1 MDYKK
6 MAKEIYEAAGKD
18 ENIGSV
24 FNCAT
29 RLRLEIKD
37 LNKVDVKAIEKVKG
51 VAGTNVAGNQLQV
64 IIGTDV
70 GNVSKEMQ
78 KLGSFKEEKQPKQK
92 EKGGIIGV
100 IAGIFTPL
108 ITGIIAGGMI
118 KAVLALLVAFS
129 LINTEGET
137 YTILSLIGD
146 APFYFLPFLVA
157 YTASKK
163 FKANTVLSM
172 ALSGVLLYPTLSTMG
187 ADTGTAH
194 FLGIPV
200 VIATYS
206 SSVIPMILTVWIQ
219 SYVEKFFEHI
229 WKPVRSIL
237 KPTLTLLV
245 MAPIMLIA
253 IGPLGTWCGGLLS
266 AALSAIDQTVPWAPA
281 VIMGAFSPLIVMT
294 GMHYSL
300 MPLAIQQATT
310 LGYISID
317 LPGMLAAN
325 IAQGGAALAVAFKS
339 KSSDMKELASSS
351 GLTAVLGI
359 TEPAMYGVNLKL
371 KRPFY
376 AVMIGGAA
384 GGLFAGLSGLVAYAP
399 GTTGLAT
406 LPLFLGGED
415 PTGNLV
421 KALITAAIAFVV
433 SFGATCLLGFEE
445 EIEDAEDVEI
455 KEDSI
460 YSPLKGEAISIKDV
474 KDKTFADEIIGK
486 GAAIIPIEGKLVS
499 PFDGVVEMVF
509 ATKHAIGLKSKNGCE
524 VLIHIGLDTVKL
536 DGKYFDVLVKE
547 GQEIKKGMPL
557 IHFDID
563 AMKDEGYDL
572 TTSIVI
578 TNVDQYK
585 KIEAIAQGSIE
596 CGEPFLKTN

>member
-6 MAKEIYEAAGKD
+6 MAKEIYEAAGKE
-18 ENIGSV
+18 ENIYSV

-29 RLRLEIKD
+29 RLRLEMKD
-37 LNKVDVKAIEKVKG
+37 LNKVDMKAIEKIKG

-78 KLGSFKEEKQPKQK
+78 MLGNFKEEKHPKQK

-172 ALSGVLLYPTLSTMG
+172 ALSGVLLYPTLSTLA
-187 ADTGTAH
+187 ADSGTAH

-219 SYVEKFFEHI
+219 SYVEKVFEHI

-266 AALSAIDQTVPWAPA
+266 AALSAIDRTVPWAPA

-339 KSSDMKELASSS
+339 KSSHMKELASSS

-406 LPLFLGGED
+406 LPLFLGGDD
-415 PTGNLV
+415 PTGNLI

-445 EIEDAEDVEI
+445 ETEEVVM
-455 KEDSI
+455 KEESI
-460 YSPLKGEAISIKDV
+460 YSPLNGEVISIQDV
-474 KDKTFADEIIGK
+474 NDKTFADEIIGK
-486 GAAIIPIEGKLVS
+486 GAAIIPSEGKLVS

-524 VLIHIGLDTVKL
+524 VLVHIGLDTVKL
-536 DGKYFDVLVKE
+536 EGKYFDVLVKE
-547 GQEIKKGMPL
+547 GQEIKRGMPL

-563 AMKDEGYDL
+563 AMKKEGYDL
-572 TTSIVI
+572 TTPIVI
-578 TNVDQYK
+578 TNVDRYE
-585 KIEAIAQGSIE
+585 KIEAIELGDIE
-596 CGEPFLKTN
+596 CGVPFLKMN

>member
-6 MAKEIYEAAGKD
+6 MAKEIYEAAGKE
-18 ENIGSV
+18 ENISNV

-37 LNKVDVKAIEKVKG
+37 LNKVNLKAIEKVKG

-78 KLGSFKEEKQPKQK
+78 ALGSFKGENKSVKK
-92 EKGGIIGV
+92 EKMGIIGV
-100 IAGIFTPL
+100 IASIFTPL

-129 LINTEGET
+129 LISTNSQT
-137 YTILSLIGD
+137 YVILSLIGD

-163 FKANTVLSM
+163 FGANTVLSM
-172 ALSGVLLYPTLSTMG
+172 ALSGVLLYPTLSTLG
-187 ADTGTAH
+187 GKSGVAH

-219 SYVEKFFEHI
+219 SYVEKVFEHI

-266 AALSAIDQTVPWAPA
+266 AALNAIDQTVPWAPA

-339 KSSDMKELASSS
+339 KSKDMKELASSS

-415 PTGNLV
+415 PTGNLI
-421 KALITAAIAFVV
+421 KALITAAIAFAV
-433 SFGATCLLGFEE
+433 SFGATCLLGFED
-445 EIEDAEDVEI
+445 EITDVET

-460 YSPLKGEAISIKDV
+460 YSPLKGNAISIKDV
-474 KDKTFADEIIGK
+474 EDKTFADEIIGK
-486 GAAIIPIEGKLVS
+486 GAAIIPNEGQLVS

-509 ATKHAIGLKSKNGCE
+509 ATKHAIGLKSENGCE
-524 VLIHIGLDTVKL
+524 LLIHIGLDTVQL
-536 DGKYFDVLVKE
+536 EGKYFDVRVKE
-547 GQEIKKGMPL
+547 GQTIKKGMPL
-557 IHFDID
+557 IYFDLE
-563 AMKDEGYDL
+563 AMKEEGYDL
-572 TTSIVI
+572 TTPIVV
-578 TNVDQYK
+578 TNVDQYEE
-585 KIEAIAQGSIE
+585 IQALTQGSIQYE
-596 CGEPFLKTN
+596 DPFLKIK